1 MISFPVKKEVICM
14 SGKRITFKQRA
25 QLQLLIE
32 SKNYKSISDLAEK
45 IGISRNVLILKTK
58 CTFLS

>member
-1 MISFPVKKEVICM
+1 M